1 MSKIQLFDLFDP
13 DKSVRYRLL
22 NLTGRIYIVGDYI
35 IEGMMSE
42 DGNSCDRCSIDSDT
56 CSINIIFGGKRAIL
70 CVAVA
75 EDIGEHVNPY
85 LTYIK
90 LIGRVN
96 SSLFLSIFVCRNL
109 R

>member
-22 NLTGRIYIVGDYI
+22 NLTGRIYIVEDYI
-35 IEGMMSE
+35 IEAMISE
-42 DGNSCDRCSIDSDT
+42 NGSSCDRCSIDSDS
-56 CSINIIFGGKRAIL
+56 CSINIISGGKRAIL
-70 CVAVA
+70 CMAVA
-75 EDIGEHVNPY
+75 KDIGEHVNPY
-85 LTYIK
+85 RTYIK